1 MSLSLLDV
9 QPTEAHRKD
18 ILRQAE
24 MRRLERLVEKQ
35 QVCERK
41 APSAFRLYIGSL
53 LVRWGNMLHS
63 QAGVE

>member
-1 MSLSLLDV
+1 MRLSLLDV
-9 QPTEAHRKD
+9 QPTEAHRKE

-24 MRRLERLVEKQ
+24 MRRLEMLVEKQ

-41 APSAFRLYIGSL
+41 PPSPLRLYIGSL
-53 LVRWGNMLHS
+53 LVRWGNLVQS